1 MSRRTHREI
10 VGAICLVAALAA
22 GGCTTQVSPDRV
34 STSASAS
41 VASPSSSVVAAPQM
55 IPQPD
60 VGRLDVAPDADRVD
74 LVVPV
79 FPNPTTVDNPLFPV
93 SQQESVL
100 MLGHVDDLP
109 FRTEV
114 TLLPWTRVITWDGQ
128 AVETLVSQ
136 YVAFLDGR
144 IEEVAFDYYA
154 QADDGSVWYFGEDVY
169 NFADGGIIDT
179 LGTWLAGID
188 GPPAMIMPGSPQE
201 GDVYRTENIPGLAFE
216 EVTVKAVDQPLDGP
230 LGTVDGGL
238 IVEELHMEGDTE
250 DKSFGPGYGEFYTAG
265 GGDVEALAMA
275 VPTDAA
281 SGATPDQLASLAAG
295 RSDLFR
301 AAGRRNWRAATSAMA
316 DVTRAWQ
323 SLRGGGDVPRL
334 VKPVVDKAMKRLAAA
349 VRSRESA
356 AVRQTSIG
364 IGQSILDLELRYQ
377 PASEVDLAR
386 FRLWTT
392 QLLEDMAAKD
402 AAAISG
408 DQFTLDYIRDRVF
421 HSLDAA
427 RRTRL
432 DVALE
437 ELNTAIGDDKLTAA
451 ASIAREL
458 MRATH

>member
-1 MSRRTHREI
+1 
-10 VGAICLVAALAA
+10 
-22 GGCTTQVSPDRV
+22 
-34 STSASAS
+34 
-41 VASPSSSVVAAPQM
+41 
-55 IPQPD
+55 
-60 VGRLDVAPDADRVD
+60 
-74 LVVPV
+74 
-79 FPNPTTVDNPLFPV
+79 
-93 SQQESVL
+93 
-100 MLGHVDDLP
+100 
-109 FRTEV
+109 
-114 TLLPWTRVITWDGQ
+114 
-128 AVETLVSQ
+128 
-136 YVAFLDGR
+136 
-144 IEEVAFDYYA
+144 
-154 QADDGSVWYFGEDVY
+154 
-169 NFADGGIIDT
+169 
-179 LGTWLAGID
+179 
-188 GPPAMIMPGSPQE
+188 
-201 GDVYRTENIPGLAFE
+201 
-216 EVTVKAVDQPLDGP
+216 
-230 LGTVDGGL
+230 
-238 IVEELHMEGDTE
+238 
-250 DKSFGPGYGEFYTAG
+250 
-265 GGDVEALAMA
+265 
-275 VPTDAA
+275 
-281 SGATPDQLASLAAG
+281 
-295 RSDLFR
+295 
-301 AAGRRNWRAATSAMA
+301 MA

-356 AVRQTSIG
+356 GVRQTSIG

-432 DVALE
+432 DVGLE